1 MSTKKC
7 HHQKGNEIINK
18 TADTNTKATHT
29 VTNSPTHVAIPI
41 QIFLHVKS
49 HLELLFFCSFFANN
63 KINKNLSKNRLSL
76 LLLIYSICVSLE
88 FTNK

>member
-49 HLELLFFCSFFANN
+49 HFGIIIFLFFFC
-63 KINKNLSKNRLSL
+63 K
-76 LLLIYSICVSLE
+76 
-88 FTNK
+88 